1 MVISVGGTVSEP
13 YHANGYSI
21 EKKHNFAPPTI
32 YSELHEWYGSETVPP
47 TVVYRIILSSSLQ
60 SLAYVVAKY

>member
-1 MVISVGGTVSEP
+1 MLSEVGGTVSEP

-21 EKKHNFAPPTI
+21 EKHNFAPPTI
-32 YSELHEWYGSETVPP
+32 YSELLEWYGSETVPP